1 VGRWGWKMKTH
12 LTERIVKSAQADP
25 ARNVITVDA
34 EIAGFGLRVTQSGAK
49 AFVLSYVVAGRKR
62 RITIGSWPAWSVV
75 AAREK
80 ARELKRRI
88 DSGDDPLAER
98 EAIREAPTV
107 RDMIDLYI
115 AEHVPT
121 LSERNGKD
129 QTSMLR
135 KLVEPEWGSRKVAEI
150 TEADVAKLLAKI
162 AAGRVRPRK
171 ENPKTKRRRPLAKPR
186 PTPIRANRVGE
197 VLRKMFNLAVKP
209 WKMRADN
216 PAATFH
222 RNVENERE
230 VFLSLDQIG
239 RLAAAIDGHENQRAA
254 DVVRF
259 ILLTG
264 ARKGEARTA
273 RPDQFNLD
281 LAIWTKPASTTKQKK
296 MHRVPLSRAAVA
308 FVRTR
313 LTTLPAG
320 AEWLFPGDA
329 EGKPVEDIRRFW
341 TDIQKSA
348 GLEGVRVHDLRH
360 TFASLL
366 VSGGMSLP
374 MIGKL
379 LGHSSPKTTQRYA
392 HLLDDPVRQGA
403 DAVGEM
409 LRPKLKLV
417 SDATQPDRA
426 A

>member
-1 VGRWGWKMKTH
+1 MKAH
-12 LTERIVKSAQADP
+12 LTERFVKTAQPDP
-25 ARNVITVDA
+25 ARNIIMRDDEVI
-34 EIAGFGLRVTQSGAK
+34 GFGLRVTTAGAK
-49 AFVLSYVVAGRKR
+49 AFVLSYVIAGRER
-62 RITIGSWPAWSVV
+62 RITIGAWPDWSVV

-98 EAIREAPTV
+98 QAVRAAPTV
-107 RDMIDLYI
+107 RDLIDRYI

-135 KLVEPEWGSRKVAEI
+135 KLVEPEWGSRKVADI
-150 TEADVAKLLAKI
+150 TEADVSKLLAKI
-162 AAGRVRPRK
+162 AAGRARPRK
-171 ENPKTKRRRPLAKPR
+171 EQPKHKRRVALAKAR

-209 WKMRADN
+209 WKMRDDN

-230 VFLSLDQIG
+230 VFLTLDQIG
-239 RLAAAIDGHENQRAA
+239 RLASAIDAHENQRAA

-281 LAIWTKPASTTKQKK
+281 LAIWTKKASTTKQKK

-308 FVRTR
+308 FVRAR
-313 LTTLPAG
+313 LAALPAD
-320 AEWLFPGDA
+320 AEWLFPGDV
-329 EGKPVEDIRRFW
+329 EGRPIEDIRRFW
-341 TDIQKSA
+341 ADIQKAA

-409 LRPKLKLV
+409 LRPKLKLI
-417 SDATQPDRA
+417 SEASPSDRA